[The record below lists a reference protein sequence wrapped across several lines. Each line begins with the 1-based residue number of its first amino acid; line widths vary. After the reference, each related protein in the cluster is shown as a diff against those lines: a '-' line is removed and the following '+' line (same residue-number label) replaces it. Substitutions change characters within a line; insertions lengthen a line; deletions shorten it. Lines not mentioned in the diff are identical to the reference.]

1 MANYYVQIDG
11 KKYDRALLDA
21 AQEATQKPR
30 DGRISV
36 ADATKLA
43 NLALDAKRGQG
54 ENYTAIERDTV
65 ARIRENTKW
74 TAAADRAFLERIPD
88 APSLKPWQ
96 IVGSG
101 KTLTARLSPILK
113 SHGVPNLLVQI
124 KEAEVAAQQAI
135 YGGSVGIEQAVD
147 QALAS
152 FLHDGDRSDS
162 PLMMATEIIAGDG
175 SLNGFTNAEKAVK
188 DLLNRS
194 ASLLQLVGRQD
205 MIREPSERPD
215 RVFPPEDG
223 EQLDANWLFALHLDF
238 SDVLHWAIVDR
249 NGLRPTYN
257 YGFN

>member
-1 MANYYVQIDG
+1 M
-11 KKYDRALLDA
+11 
-21 AQEATQKPR
+21 
-30 DGRISV
+30 
-36 ADATKLA
+36 
-43 NLALDAKRGQG
+43 
-54 ENYTAIERDTV
+54 
-65 ARIRENTKW
+65 
-74 TAAADRAFLERIPD
+74 
-88 APSLKPWQ
+88 
-96 IVGSG
+96 
-101 KTLTARLSPILK
+101 TARLSPILK

-124 KEAEVAAQQAI
+124 KEAEVAAQQAL
-135 YGGSVGIEQAVD
+135 YEGSVSIEQAVD
-147 QALAS
+147 QALTS

-175 SLNGFTNAEKAVK
+175 SLNGFTNPEEAVK

-223 EQLDANWLFALHLDF
+223 EPLDANWLFALHLDF